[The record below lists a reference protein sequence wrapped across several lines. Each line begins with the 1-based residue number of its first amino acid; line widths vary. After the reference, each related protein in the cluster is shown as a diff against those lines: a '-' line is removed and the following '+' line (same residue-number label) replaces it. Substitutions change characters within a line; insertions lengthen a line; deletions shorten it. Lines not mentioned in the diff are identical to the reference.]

1 MALLLGASGW
11 VSLKL
16 LVILEAC
23 RLLSNS
29 IWSHSM
35 SLTLE
40 FHSKLTVEWLTQ
52 PHKAPKYL
60 AYSWDFN
67 LTAHQNGQRWLIG
80 ASWPVQKAAHGA
92 RVAVIG
98 WDKEMDLLAIEKQG
112 QGYANVR
119 TLHAMGKANASQQK
133 FLSLFTLRPTKN
145 LLKR

>member
-1 MALLLGASGW
+1 MLDFQ
-11 VSLKL
+11 K
-16 LVILEAC
+16 E
-23 RLLSNS
+23 
-29 IWSHSM
+29 
-35 SLTLE
+35 T
-40 FHSKLTVEWLTQ
+40 SKITKTTTWQQEERI
-52 PHKAPKYL
+52 
-60 AYSWDFN
+60 SE
-67 LTAHQNGQRWLIG
+67 NGQRWLIG

-98 WDKEMDLLAIEKQG
+98 WDKEMDLLAIGKQG